1 MKAYRV
7 ENQSR
12 GHGIWRNFDGSLN
25 PVFPMLSDGLAKN
38 LPMPDSDFYRY
49 GGKQWFS
56 ATDTPE
62 KLTAW
67 FSRRDVL
74 EMRAMGYEVFEFDI
88 TGCRVVSEYE
98 IVFTRDCIISQRAID
113 YSTIWEEADHAE

>member
-7 ENQSR
+7 ENQAS

-25 PVFPMLSDGLAKN
+25 PVFSKLSDGLAKN

-67 FSRRDVL
+67 FSRQDVL
-74 EMRAMGYEVFEFDI
+74 EMLAMGYGVWEFEI
-88 TGCRVVSEYE
+88 TSCRVVSEYE
-98 IVFTRDCIISQRAID
+98 IIFTRDCIISQRAID
-113 YSTIWEEADHAE
+113 YSTIWKEASHAE

>member
-7 ENQSR
+7 ENQAS

-25 PVFPMLSDGLAKN
+25 PVFSKLSDGLAKN

-67 FSRRDVL
+67 FSRQDVL
-74 EMRAMGYEVFEFDI
+74 EMLAMGYGVWEFEI
-88 TGCRVVSEYE
+88 TSCRVVSEYE
-98 IVFTRDCIISQRAID
+98 IVFTRDCIISQRAVD
-113 YSTIWEEADHAE
+113 YSTIWKEDAPCE

>member
-25 PVFPMLSDGLAKN
+25 PVFEKLSDGLAKN

-67 FSRRDVL
+67 FSRQDVI
-74 EMRAMGYEVFEFDI
+74 EMLAMGYQVWEFDI
-88 TGCRVVSEYE
+88 TNCRVVSEYE
-98 IVFTRDCIISQRAID
+98 IVFTRDSIVSQRVID
-113 YSTIWEEADHAE
+113 WADIWKED